1 MHYLIKGADVWCMHV
16 VTGIGGEVCAEAEI
30 LSGAA
35 GNTCKKVRL
44 LKGDKS
50 VLQ

>member
-1 MHYLIKGADVWCMHV
+1 MHV
-16 VTGIGGEVCAEAEI
+16 VTGVGREVCAEAEI

-44 LKGDKS
+44 LRETNRSCNDYLPLDG
-50 VLQ
+50 